1 MTNAVQVSLDGG
13 RLEIV
18 LNRPERKNAVNSEL
32 AVALGEAF
40 DEASRRDDIGC
51 ILLRGAG
58 GAFCSG
64 LDVAAPGAAPVAAP
78 VDAWIAAHVARY
90 RCRVPVVVALER
102 YAINAGAALALSA
115 EIVVAGESSF
125 LQTSE
130 IALGMAA
137 PMCQAWLHLRHSPA
151 AGDRLTL
158 LGDRVP
164 AAELLRLGVA
174 TEVVADDHVLV
185 RARELADR
193 IAAHPAAG
201 RAAIATTWRR
211 LRGELDDP
219 SAWFRGVAG
228 RDRGSSTP

>member
-1 MTNAVQVSLDGG
+1 VTDTVTVSVVG
-13 RLEIV
+13 RLADIT
-18 LNRPERKNAVNSEL
+18 LNRPARKNAVTAEL
-32 AVALGEAF
+32 AAGLAGAF
-40 DEASRRDDIGC
+40 DDVAGRDDIGC
-51 ILLRGAG
+51 ILLSGAG

-64 LDVAAPGAAPVAAP
+64 LDLKVEGDGPFVPP
-78 VDAWIAAHVARY
+78 TDAWIAAHVARY

-102 YAINAGAALALSA
+102 FAINAGAALALSA
-115 EIVVAGESSF
+115 EVVVAGESSF

-137 PMCQAWLHLRHSPA
+137 PMCQAWLHLRHSA
-151 AGDRLTL
+151 AVGDRVTL

-164 AAELLRLGVA
+164 ADELLRLGLA
-174 TEVVADDHVLV
+174 TEVVADELVLP

-201 RAAIATTWRR
+201 HAAIAATWRR

-219 SAWFRGVAG
+219 AAWFRGVAG
-228 RDRGSSTP
+228 RPVESGAS

>member
-1 MTNAVQVSLDGG
+1 MSETVQVVADGA

-18 LNRPERKNAVNSEL
+18 LNRPERKNAVTAEL
-32 AVALGEAF
+32 AEALGAAFAEAAERA
-40 DEASRRDDIGC
+40 DVGC

-64 LDVAAPGAAPVAAP
+64 LDLKVEGDGPFVPP
-78 VDAWIAAHVARY
+78 TDAWIAAHVARY
-90 RCRVPVVVALER
+90 RCNVPLVVALER

-137 PMCQAWLHLRHSPA
+137 PMCQAWLHLRHNA
-151 AGDRLTL
+151 AVGDRLTL

-164 AAELLRLGVA
+164 ALELLRLGLV
-174 TEVVADDHVLV
+174 TEVVADDQVLT

-193 IAAHPAAG
+193 IAGHPPAG
-201 RAAIATTWRR
+201 RAAIAATWRR

-219 SAWFRGVAG
+219 AAWFRTMAG
-228 RDRGSSTP
+228 RSGGPN